1 MPQKQLLFF
10 NAAEAGEGECIEYH
24 ETENTIAIN
33 CNSSFLDVVQT
44 INNNDPAAIQN
55 LGNGEYLLNANL
67 EVADDVTFQ
76 ISSNQGGLL
85 YLKIAGANGII
96 VHGRIEISDVK
107 ISSWN
112 TQTNSPIFQTIIGSV
127 PRAFINLR
135 GSEGG
140 FVRDSEIA
148 YLGYQEFGRRGFDLF
163 GDGYSHDLEI
173 RSSKFHD
180 MWFAFYSRG
189 AYNIIVDGNEYY
201 NNIKYS
207 LDPHSGTHDMD
218 ITNNYFH
225 DNPIGPIC
233 SDRCWDILIEGNLI
247 QDTTNAAI
255 FFSRNM
261 TDSIARNNHVIN
273 AGIGIAVSESP
284 NNQIYS
290 NIIEGA
296 SFQGIRLVN
305 PDIPDD
311 GMTKANVVYNNT
323 ISNSEDGIGATRTQD
338 NILENNKFSNI
349 ESSEYR
355 LSGSSSMTIRGQEF
369 DNAVISAGDGPTLGN
384 FIEIVD
390 SGTVQVTEG
399 ASDEDDD
406 REDEDKGESYNTDI
420 ESYRR
425 TLNDGDDITVN
436 SS

>member
-1 MPQKQLLFF
+1 M
-10 NAAEAGEGECIEYH
+10 
-24 ETENTIAIN
+24 
-33 CNSSFLDVVQT
+33 
-44 INNNDPAAIQN
+44 
-55 LGNGEYLLNANL
+55 
-67 EVADDVTFQ
+67 
-76 ISSNQGGLL
+76 
-85 YLKIAGANGII
+85 
-96 VHGRIEISDVK
+96 
-107 ISSWN
+107 
-112 TQTNSPIFQTIIGSV
+112 
-127 PRAFINLR
+127 
-135 GSEGG
+135 
-140 FVRDSEIA
+140 
-148 YLGYQEFGRRGFDLF
+148 
-163 GDGYSHDLEI
+163 
-173 RSSKFHD
+173 
-180 MWFAFYSRG
+180 
-189 AYNIIVDGNEYY
+189 
-201 NNIKYS
+201 
-207 LDPHSGTHDMD
+207 
-218 ITNNYFH
+218 
-225 DNPIGPIC
+225 
-233 SDRCWDILIEGNLI
+233 
-247 QDTTNAAI
+247 
-255 FFSRNM
+255 
-261 TDSIARNNHVIN
+261 
-273 AGIGIAVSESP
+273 
-284 NNQIYS
+284 
-290 NIIEGA
+290 
-296 SFQGIRLVN
+296 N

>member
-1 MPQKQLLFF
+1 M
-10 NAAEAGEGECIEYH
+10 
-24 ETENTIAIN
+24 
-33 CNSSFLDVVQT
+33 
-44 INNNDPAAIQN
+44 
-55 LGNGEYLLNANL
+55 
-67 EVADDVTFQ
+67 
-76 ISSNQGGLL
+76 
-85 YLKIAGANGII
+85 
-96 VHGRIEISDVK
+96 
-107 ISSWN
+107 
-112 TQTNSPIFQTIIGSV
+112 
-127 PRAFINLR
+127 R

-140 FVRDSEIA
+140 FVRDSEIE
-148 YLGYQEFGRRGFDLF
+148 YLGYQEFGRRGFDPF

-173 RSSKFHD
+173 RSSKFDD

-218 ITNNYFH
+218 ITNNYLH
-225 DNPIGPIC
+225 DNRIGPIC

-247 QDTTNAAI
+247 HDTTNAAI

-261 TDSIARNNHVIN
+261 NDSIARNNHVIN

-311 GMTKANVVYNNT
+311 GMNKANVVYNNT
-323 ISNSEDGIGATRTQD
+323 IFNSEDGSGATRTQD

-355 LSGSSSMTIRGQEF
+355 LSGSSSTTIRGHEF

-384 FIEIVD
+384 FKEIVD

-425 TLNDGDDITVN
+425 TLNDRDDITVN